1 MFVTLNLTGLLIL
14 TLVSAGG
21 GAWAWS
27 ELTKLWALRREK
39 KKKNPNA

>member
-1 MFVTLNLTGLLIL
+1 MFVTLNLTGLLVL
-14 TLVSAGG
+14 TAVSAAG

-39 KKKNPNA
+39 NQKT